1 MKRIVLCVEG
11 DGEVEAMPLL
21 IRNVLAAKGLSNRVC
36 VDSIQPFRVG
46 GFFGLLPNNF
56 ESWKK
61 KVQAAMQRKH
71 AGGVLLILDSDVLT
85 DKQSRTSCPI
95 EAARQLVQAASIVGA
110 GTRFPLAV
118 VFACQE
124 FESWFISAFNHLAGK
139 RLPDGRQIRTTAIDS
154 PLNPEVAPKA
164 AKAWLSR
171 HIDCGYKPTR
181 DQLALT
187 QLLTVDD
194 LRSGGCRSFVRLE
207 SAVDQL
213 ANAINTGVCV
223 ATPN

>member
-110 GTRFPLAV
+110 GTRFPLQLSSHARNSNRGL
-118 VFACQE
+118 FLLLIIWQE
-124 FESWFISAFNHLAGK
+124 NDCPTDVRFE
-139 RLPDGRQIRTTAIDS
+139 Q
-154 PLNPEVAPKA
+154 
-164 AKAWLSR
+164 
-171 HIDCGYKPTR
+171 
-181 DQLALT
+181 
-187 QLLTVDD
+187 
-194 LRSGGCRSFVRLE
+194 LRSTHR
-207 SAVDQL
+207 
-213 ANAINTGVCV
+213 
-223 ATPN
+223 

>member
-1 MKRIVLCVEG
+1 MKSIVLCVEG

-21 IRNVLAAKGLSNRVC
+21 VKKVLAAKGLSNTVC
-36 VDSIQPFRVG
+36 VDPIQPFRVG
-46 GFFGLLPNNF
+46 GFFGLFPRGF
-56 ESWKK
+56 EKWQKY
-61 KVQAAMQRKH
+61 VQAAMRRKH

-85 DKQSRTSCPI
+85 DKQSRTSCPV
-95 EAARQLVQAASIVGA
+95 ETARQLVQAASIVGA

-124 FESWFISAFNHLAGK
+124 FESWFISAFTQLAGK
-139 RLPDGRQIRTTAIDS
+139 QLLGGRQIRTAAID
-154 PLNPEVAPKA
+154 PPPNPEIAPKA

-171 HIDCGYKPTR
+171 HIDGGYKQTR

-187 QLLTVDD
+187 ELLTVDD
-194 LRSGGCRSFVRLE
+194 LRSGGCRSFERLE

-213 ANAINTGVCV
+213 ANAINTGACV